1 MSRFGRLFLLLSLFP
16 AFANAANVL
25 SSIKPIQLITNEITE
40 GVSTS
45 EVLLSTNTSPHDY
58 ALKPSDVKKI
68 RKADLVVWVGP
79 ELETF
84 LTGVMESHSGA
95 FALHDQ
101 PEMILREYGGCG
113 CDKDKHDDHHEGHDH
128 DKHDHDKHDHDK
140 HDHHDHDDHHGH
152 GSHDGHNHGTHD
164 MHIWLG
170 PEQALQAATAIANK
184 LSAIDAKNA
193 QRYQDNLK
201 KFESNLS
208 ATIAELEK
216 KLSPVRQNGYFVFH
230 DAYGYYENYFK
241 LNNLGHFTVSPERKP
256 GAKTLNKIRKKL
268 ESKDAH
274 CVFSE
279 PQFTPAVINSVTRG
293 TDVNKGELDPLA
305 VSVKVQP
312 GAYFDFLKSL
322 GTQFSSCLS
331 E

>member
-1 MSRFGRLFLLLSLFP
+1 MSRFGHLFLLLSFFP

-58 ALKPSDVKKI
+58 AFKPSDVKKI

-113 CDKDKHDDHHEGHDH
+113 CEK
-128 DKHDHDKHDHDK
+128 DKHDHDK
-140 HDHHDHDDHHGH
+140 HDHHD
-152 GSHDGHNHGTHD
+152 HDGHNHGTHD

-208 ATIAELEK
+208 ATISDLEK

-241 LNNLGHFTVSPERKP
+241 LNNLGEFTVSPERKP

-305 VSVKVQP
+305 VSIKVQP

-322 GTQFSSCLS
+322 GTQFSSCLYPS
-331 E
+331 NLKMLGSARINWFLVKTPI